1 MILGIIA
8 KQEMEEN
15 PMKKIVSLAL
25 VLMMVVAMFAGC
37 AASETPETT
46 AKKTDQELLVGT
58 WKGEMDMIEA
68 IMEEAG
74 EALAGLELDE
84 FKVTAVFTFNE
95 DGTYTMSL
103 DEASVEAAFDGM
115 IDSLEG
121 IMKEMMEGMA
131 QEAGMSLD
139 DLLAVSG
146 MTMEDLMAVVKETLE
161 EEDLV
166 GEMVK
171 EAKTDGKYKAE
182 NGKLFTTTEADA
194 EFDEE
199 VYDTYNLDGDV
210 LTLTNTFG
218 ADEADMLRS
227 VYPIILKKAA

>member
-1 MILGIIA
+1 
-8 KQEMEEN
+8 
-15 PMKKIVSLAL
+15 
-25 VLMMVVAMFAGC
+25 
-37 AASETPETT
+37 
-46 AKKTDQELLVGT
+46 
-58 WKGEMDMIEA
+58 
-68 IMEEAG
+68 
-74 EALAGLELDE
+74 
-84 FKVTAVFTFNE
+84 
-95 DGTYTMSL
+95 
-103 DEASVEAAFDGM
+103 
-115 IDSLEG
+115 
-121 IMKEMMEGMA
+121 
-131 QEAGMSLD
+131 MSLD